1 MEEKCFY
8 QNIQSAMCNGKK
20 SKFLKEQE
28 ARGLLNRLGIRTRN
42 KNTCTS
48 NSFVR

>member
-8 QNIQSAMCNGKK
+8 ENIQCAMCNGKK
-20 SKFLKEQE
+20 FPKEQE
-28 ARGLLNRLGIRTRN
+28 ATGLLNRLGMRTRN
-42 KNTCTS
+42 KSTCTS